1 MEQPLDDQQLRRLS
15 GIIAWRLTLAAAVL
29 GTVGGAFLYF
39 RLGFGMIPMT
49 LALLMVPLIVVLVL
63 AWVLRIPANRVP
75 RPMTWLGGVGTVV
88 GVAWLIIS
96 PGHIPA
102 ILVFALGVW
111 LFVVGLI
118 ASVAVGTVGSRKRR
132 PSAEDSSEPSA

>member
-29 GTVGGAFLYF
+29 GAVGGAFLYF

-49 LALLMVPLIVVLVL
+49 LALLMLPLIVVLVL
-63 AWVLRIPANRVP
+63 AWVLRVPANRIP
-75 RPMTWLGGVGTVV
+75 RPMTWVGGLGAVV

-96 PGHIPA
+96 PGHILA
-102 ILVFALGVW
+102 IVIFALGVW

-118 ASVAVGTVGSRKRR
+118 AAVAVGTIRTK
-132 PSAEDSSEPSA
+132 ET

>member
-29 GTVGGAFLYF
+29 GAVGGAFLYF

-49 LALLMVPLIVVLVL
+49 LALLMLPLIVVLVL
-63 AWVLRIPANRVP
+63 AWVLRVPANRIP
-75 RPMTWLGGVGTVV
+75 RPMAWVGGLGVVV

-102 ILVFALGVW
+102 IVIFALGVW

-118 ASVAVGTVGSRKRR
+118 AAVAVGTIRTK
-132 PSAEDSSEPSA
+132 ET

>member
-29 GTVGGAFLYF
+29 GAVGGAFLYF

-49 LALLMVPLIVVLVL
+49 LALLMLPLIVVLVL
-63 AWVLRIPANRVP
+63 AWVLRVPANRIP
-75 RPMTWLGGVGTVV
+75 RPMTWVGGLGVVV

-102 ILVFALGVW
+102 IVIFALGVW

-118 ASVAVGTVGSRKRR
+118 AAVAVGTIRTK
-132 PSAEDSSEPSA
+132 ET